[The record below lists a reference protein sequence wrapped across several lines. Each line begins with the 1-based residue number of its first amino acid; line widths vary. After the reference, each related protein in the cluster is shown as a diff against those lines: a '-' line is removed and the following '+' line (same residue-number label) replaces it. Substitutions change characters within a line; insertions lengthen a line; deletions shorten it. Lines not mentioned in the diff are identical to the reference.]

1 MLGGHAKEHAVK
13 KNNIYFKK
21 GIYKR
26 MKEYQ
31 FKISLFELEKKY
43 LSTFFR
49 KSILPLIVISI
60 ITDILKLYIS
70 KMLIGINLI
79 LVNYIFLLISNII
92 LFLAVKII
100 LDKKYEKKEMIK
112 VVIKVS
118 AIITAYLLITN
129 VLVLINIIPA
139 IILQIIYI
147 VLDLLLMKSFY
158 IVLENRYIKN
168 TKEDNIFFV
177 KYGIEYYIVRIIFI
191 LIIGIVT
198 KQLIQIVNPKLEIQE
213 YLNAIYN
220 LVKILLLPVVCFY
233 FDYKKNNKI

>member
-1 MLGGHAKEHAVK
+1 
-13 KNNIYFKK
+13 
-21 GIYKR
+21 